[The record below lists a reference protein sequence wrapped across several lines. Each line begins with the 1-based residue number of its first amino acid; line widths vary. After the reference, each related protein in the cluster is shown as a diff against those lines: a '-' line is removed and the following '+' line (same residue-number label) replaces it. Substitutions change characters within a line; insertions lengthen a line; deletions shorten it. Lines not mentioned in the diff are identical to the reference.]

1 MTVFKTRL
9 GYIMVYA
16 TVAYCLA
23 ITGALLWGC
32 KFSEVAK
39 DLILIILTWFISK
52 AGTIIDYFYGTSQ
65 SSHDKTDLLS
75 KAAPVSSEPHHCCKP
90 DGEAVG

>member
-1 MTVFKTRL
+1 MKTFKARL

-16 TVAYCLA
+16 TVTYCLA

-32 KFSEVAK
+32 SFSEVAK

-65 SSHDKTDLLS
+65 SSNDKTDLL
-75 KAAPVSSEPHHCCKP
+75 AQTAPATADHHHCCRP
-90 DGEAVG
+90 DEPVG